1 MAILLHF
8 RRYMFKSHFSIFYLR
23 LLLLGFGLFSSQGI
37 VVAQVLKGVVK
48 EAGGN
53 KEPLFGINII
63 EKGSFNGVSTDFN
76 GKFELK
82 PKGKWPLTLIVTGV
96 GYEKQEIR
104 VNSAAETVKIQL
116 VSTQVKLK
124 EVEIYDTRITEK
136 QQEAPLTIESM
147 NAVAIK
153 QTSSLSFY
161 EGLGNMKGVDIT
173 TASLGFKVINTRGF
187 NSTSPVRSLQL
198 IDGVDNMSPGLNF
211 SLGNFLGSSDLDVAK
226 VDLIQGASSAFFG
239 PNAFNGVLNMT
250 TKSPFLFPGLS
261 VSIKGGERNLAEASI
276 RWADFIK
283 DKSGRPR
290 FGYKLN
296 AYYLQARDWEAENY
310 APSTDSKADEF
321 NPGGYDAVNIYG
333 DEALAGPYDYTS
345 KFDQAYSPGLGLIYR
360 SGYRERDL
368 MDYQTQNI
376 KANAA
381 LHYLSKNKVE
391 FIAASSFGFG
401 STVYQGENRYRLQ
414 DVQFFQHRFEIQK
427 ENRFFVRAYAT
438 HEDAGSSYDVVAT
451 ALEMLNNNIQTGNG
465 IKTWL
470 GQYSTY
476 YNQNIVGFGG
486 GPLYDSIPG
495 MPNVHFQG
503 PVNYNYALAN
513 QLLTENIDLIRAWH
527 QQARNYANQSAGL
540 GFEPYFEAGTAAF
553 DSAFQSIVSQPL
565 GAGGSRLIDRS
576 ALYHADAGYSFR
588 TGELLEKFGAGS
600 GAPGLASIE
609 WKFGG
614 SFRMYRP
621 NSEGTIFIDTNNRQI
636 TNWQAGAYLGMEKKW
651 EKVNVNLTF
660 RADKNENFDWLFSPA
675 ASLVYSPNKKHT
687 FRFSGSWG
695 VRNPTM
701 ADQFLNYDV
710 GRARLVGNLQGRDSL
725 ISVDDFYAFLN
736 TNSLDSLT
744 YFNIDP
750 VRPEQVRTLELGYR
764 GTLGKRLFIDGGGY
778 FSWYT
783 DFIGYQVGVD
793 LVYDKITFFPTSKTQ
808 AYRVATN
815 SKDPVFTYGAA
826 IQANYFFKKYFT
838 VSGNYSWNVLNR
850 MGSTDPLIPAF
861 NTPEHK
867 FNLGF
872 EGRDID
878 LDLGFVRL
886 KNWGFNMNFK
896 WIEGFLFEG
905 SPQFTGSIPS
915 YYLIDAQLNYRYP
928 KSHTTLK
935 IGAQNLTDNRVVQVY
950 GGPQIGRIVYF
961 SLLFDM
967 NLLNR

>member
-1 MAILLHF
+1 MLPFLLPPSSF
-8 RRYMFKSHFSIFYLR
+8 RLIFMVMV
-23 LLLLGFGLFSSQGI
+23 GFYFHGMVL
-37 VVAQVLKGVVK
+37 AQTIKGVVRD
-48 EAGGN
+48 AGGN

-63 EKGSFNGVSTDFN
+63 EKGSNNGVSTDFN

-82 PKGKWPLTLIVTGV
+82 PKGKPPLIVIVTGV
-96 GYEKQEIR
+96 GYEKQEIQVSN
-104 VNSAAETVKIQL
+104 VNVPLKITL

-136 QQEAPLTIESM
+136 QQEEPLTVESM

-211 SLGNFLGSSDLDVAK
+211 SLGNFLGASDLDVAK

-250 TKSPFLFPGLS
+250 TKSPFLFPGFSLS
-261 VSIKGGERNLAEASI
+261 LKGGERNLGELAL
-276 RWADFIK
+276 RWADFYK

-296 AYYLQARDWEAENY
+296 AYYLQAMDWEAENY
-310 APSTDSKADEF
+310 SPSTDSEADET

-333 DEALAGPYDYTS
+333 DEALAGPYDFTS

-376 KANAA
+376 KANAG
-381 LHYLSKNKVE
+381 LHYLTKNKVE
-391 FIAASSFGFG
+391 FILASSFGFG

-414 DVQFFQHRFEIQK
+414 DVQFFQHRFEVQK
-427 ENRFFVRAYAT
+427 ENRFHLRLYAT
-438 HEDAGSSYDVVAT
+438 HEDAGSTYDVVAT
-451 ALEMLNNNIQTGNG
+451 ALEMLNNNIPTGNG

-470 GQYSTY
+470 NQYATF
-476 YNQNIVGFGG
+476 YNENVIGFGY

-495 MPNVHFQG
+495 MPNVHIQG
-503 PVNYNYALAN
+503 PVNYNHTLAN
-513 QLLTENIDLIRAWH
+513 QLLADNIDLIREWH
-527 QQARNYANQSAGL
+527 QMARNHANQSAGL
-540 GFEPYFEAGTAAF
+540 GFEPYFQPGTPEF
-553 DSAFQSIVSQPL
+553 DSAFNSIINLPL

-576 ALYHADAGYSFR
+576 ALFHADAGYSFR
-588 TGELLEKFGAGS
+588 TSEFLDALGFKNS
-600 GAPGLASIE
+600 APGFASIE
-609 WKFGG
+609 WKLGG
-614 SFRMYRP
+614 SFRLYQP
-621 NSEGTIFIDTNNRQI
+621 NSQGTIFIDTNNRVI
-636 TNWQAGAYLGMEKKW
+636 TNWQGGAYLGMEKKW
-651 EKVNVNLTF
+651 EKVNLNLTF

-675 ASLVYSPNKKHT
+675 ASVVYSPTKKHT
-687 FRFSGSWG
+687 LRFSGSWG

-710 GRARLVGNLQGRDSL
+710 GRARLVGNLSGRDSL
-725 ISVDDFYAFLN
+725 ISVDDFYSYLG
-736 TNSLDSLT
+736 SLSTDSLS
-744 YFNIDP
+744 YFNVDP
-750 VRPEQVRTLELGYR
+750 VRPEQVRTLEIGYR
-764 GTLGKRLFIDGGGY
+764 GTLGKRFFIDGGAY

-783 DFIGYQVGVD
+783 DFIGYQIGVD
-793 LVYDKITFFPTSKTQ
+793 LEIEPTTQFPTNKTQ

-815 SKDPVFTYGAA
+815 SKDAVFTYGSA
-826 IQANYFFKKYFT
+826 IQANYFLGKYYT
-838 VSGNYSWNVLNR
+838 LSGNYSWNVLNR
-850 MGSTDPLIPAF
+850 LGSADPLIPAF

-867 FNLGF
+867 FNIGF

-878 LDLGFVRL
+878 LDLGFLRL
-886 KNWGFNMNFK
+886 KNWGFNVNFK

-905 SPQFTGSIPS
+905 SPQFTGAIPS
-915 YYLIDAQLNYRYP
+915 YYLLDAQLNYRYP
-928 KSHTTLK
+928 KWHTTLK

-950 GGPQIGRIVYF
+950 GGPQIGRIAYI